1 MDDGKHHSSQK
12 DTSMTSI
19 LGKLRLS
26 LILILLLFPLQVGAD
41 MTEDI
46 TFLYGAGNK
55 VHEQSAGLIDLTTQ
69 AVYFASQWQGVL
81 TTAGSI
87 IEVQPGGNFTY
98 VPSPADLM
106 RVEFLNG
113 QVIEC
118 TITDLNGQDFSDPI
132 AFLRGD
138 HVLRFELQWTG
149 GPGPLSVSIF
159 STQNAGQRQGYVQG
173 LMPLDNQAAEV
184 NLNLAGSSSYVSD
197 LSGSEYRT
205 QYTWQGTV
213 ATPAM
218 TVNVDESR
226 DFEVIVVS
234 ASNEPTQSVSRSR
247 IQLNS
252 HVMIGPDRLAF
263 NQARIQTVFRD
274 GQPSDEDYWAGS
286 GGQLLHN
293 QTVIGEIKVLYE
305 YPYVKIQLLL
315 ANGEAIDLQQWL
327 VDSDS
332 GGG

>member
-1 MDDGKHHSSQK
+1 
-12 DTSMTSI
+12 MTPI
-19 LGKLRLS
+19 LCKLKLS
-26 LILILLLFPLQVGAD
+26 LILIFLLFPLQVGAD
-41 MTEDI
+41 MTTQI
-46 TFLYGAGNK
+46 AFLYNAGK
-55 VHEQSAGLIDLTTQ
+55 DTLDQSTGLTELATQ

-81 TTAGSI
+81 TTSGSI

-118 TITDLNGQDFSDPI
+118 TITELNGQDFSDPI
-132 AFLRGD
+132 AFLRND

-173 LMPLDNQAAEV
+173 LMFLDNQTAEV
-184 NLNLAGSSSYVSD
+184 NLNLAGSSSFASD

-205 QYTWQGTV
+205 KYTWQGTV

-218 TVNVDESR
+218 TVNVDEAR
-226 DFEVIVVS
+226 DFEAIVVS
-234 ASNEPTQSVSRSR
+234 ALDEQTQSVSRSR
-247 IQLNS
+247 IQLHS
-252 HVMIGPDRLAF
+252 HVVIGPDQLAF
-263 NQARIQTVFRD
+263 SQARIQTVFRD
-274 GQPSDEDYWAGS
+274 GQPSDADYWSGS
-286 GGQLLHN
+286 GGYLLHN
-293 QTVIGEIKVLYE
+293 QTVIGEIKALHE

-327 VDSDS
+327 LDPDS
-332 GGG
+332 GQR